1 MPIIATAV
9 GGNAEIVQH
18 GITGRIVPYADRVLL
33 AEAIEQMARHE
44 QARLVMGREARTWAE
59 RYGSVRSMTDA
70 YYETY
75 G

>member
-1 MPIIATAV
+1 M
-9 GGNAEIVQH
+9 
-18 GITGRIVPYADRVLL
+18 PYADRVLL
-33 AEAIEQMARHE
+33 AEAIELMARNDA
-44 QARLVMGREARTWAE
+44 ARLEMGREARTWAE